1 MARSRRLKNLA
12 NFPTRTAWIDK
23 LQVPIGKSLEFE
35 DLPDVHPLAAK
46 PRKPMVM
53 RYSDDLQWNRK
64 IFIATWDYR
73 HEQYSALLRM
83 HRTLDRYIVVMARRG
98 APMAQLLLT
107 TCA

>member
-35 DLPDVHPLAAK
+35 DLSDVRPLEAK

-64 IFIATWDYR
+64 VFIA
-73 HEQYSALLRM
+73 S
-83 HRTLDRYIVVMARRG
+83 
-98 APMAQLLLT
+98 
-107 TCA
+107 

>member
-1 MARSRRLKNLA
+1 M
-12 NFPTRTAWIDK
+12 
-23 LQVPIGKSLEFE
+23 PIGKSLEFE
-35 DLPDVHPLAAK
+35 DLSDVRPLEAK

-64 IFIATWDYR
+64 IFIAIWDYR

-107 TCA
+107 TLA